1 MRNTRR
7 IGFCLTIAFV
17 IILLVALNIV
27 TFVLPFNRGDTF
39 PITLTIYL
47 TAGIL
52 IIAEGI
58 LIASYLFN
66 EDNKERRVL
75 GLPTVLVGYIAL
87 ILQIIAAAAFFACNA
102 LIILPVWIVI
112 LVEVFIYALF
122 FLTLIKGSFFKSWA
136 HESRREVAASTRFMD
151 TFRARL
157 KALVGINKNPD
168 VEKPLNNLLEM
179 ALTSDAVSN
188 DKTVDSEGELL
199 SCLQELDTAI
209 REGSTEKTIAVIN
222 KTKDILFER
231 NALCK
236 VGK

>member
-1 MRNTRR
+1 MRNSRR
-7 IGFCLTIAFV
+7 VGFYSTIVFV
-17 IILLVALNIV
+17 LVLLVALNIV
-27 TFVLPFNRGDTF
+27 TFVLPFNRGDNF
-39 PITLTIYL
+39 PITFTIYL

-52 IIAEGI
+52 FIAEGI
-58 LIASYLFN
+58 LIAAYLFN
-66 EDNKERRVL
+66 EDDKERRVL

-102 LIILPVWIVI
+102 LIYLPVWIVI

-122 FLTLIKGSFFKSWA
+122 FITLAKGRFFKSWA
-136 HESRREVAASTRFMD
+136 HESRREVAASTKFMD

-157 KALVGINKNPD
+157 KALVGVNKNPD
-168 VEKPLNNLLEM
+168 VKKPLNDLLEM
-179 ALTSDAVSN
+179 ALTSDPVSN

-199 SCLQELDTAI
+199 SCLQELDSAI
-209 REGSTEKTIAVIN
+209 KEGSTEQSISIIN